1 MKSRI
6 SYFLISIGVLQIFI
20 SAQSDVSINGYLQ
33 NLQTVYNP
41 KSSSELMSMNSIS
54 NRFDLTW
61 FAEESATFSMSIRN
75 YFDSGE
81 LVRLNPFYAELVSFD
96 NGYLDLTKTIFS
108 DSSYILYSNIDR
120 LNFELNLGDLDI
132 VIGRQR
138 VNWGINLVW
147 TPNDIFNSFSYL
159 NFDYVERPG
168 SDAIRL
174 QYYTS
179 STSAAEFVAK
189 LNHEKKIT
197 AAVLYR
203 FNEFGYDIQF
213 LGGVMEDD
221 MVIGGGFSGQIA
233 SAGFNGEAT
242 YFRDRKNFNEA
253 NGTLI
258 ASTGVNYTFQNSL
271 YLHIAALFNSNG
283 TTGNAGGINYLDAT
297 EFSVK
302 NFTLAKYSLF
312 AETAY
317 QITPLTRASIGLLF
331 NPSDNSY
338 YVGPSCDIS
347 LTENIYLLLIG
358 QFFGGNPST
367 EFGDFGKFFNMRVKW
382 NF

>member
-1 MKSRI
+1 MKSKILYFVI
-6 SYFLISIGVLQIFI
+6 SFGVLQTLI
-20 SAQSDVSINGYLQ
+20 SAQNNVSINGYLQ

-41 KSSSELMSMNSIS
+41 RLSSELMSMNSIG
-54 NRFDLTW
+54 NRFDLVW
-61 FAEESATFSMSIRN
+61 FADESATFNVSLRN
-75 YFDSGE
+75 YLDSGE
-81 LVRLNPFYAELVSFD
+81 LVKLNPFYAELVSFD
-96 NGYLDLTKTIFS
+96 NGYFDFTKTIFS
-108 DSSYILYSNIDR
+108 DSSYVFYSNIDR
-120 LNFELNLGDLDI
+120 LNFELNLDDLDI
-132 VIGRQR
+132 VFGRQR

-179 STSAAEFVAK
+179 STSSAEFVAK
-189 LNHEKKIT
+189 LNHKKKIT
-197 AAVLYR
+197 SAALYR
-203 FNEFGYDIQF
+203 FNKFGYDFQI

-221 MVIGGGFSGQIA
+221 LVLGGGFSGQIA

-242 YFRDRKNFNEA
+242 YFRDRKNLGKD
-253 NGTLI
+253 NGILI
-258 ASTGVNYTFQNSL
+258 ASTGINYTFPNSL
-271 YLHIAALFNSNG
+271 YFHIAALFNSNG
-283 TTGNAGGINYLDAT
+283 TTGNAGGINYLDVT

-317 QITPLTRASIGLLF
+317 QISPLTRASIGFLV
-331 NPSDNSY
+331 NPSDHSFY
-338 YVGPSCDIS
+338 IGPSCDIS

-358 QFFGGNPST
+358 QFFGGNSST

>member
-233 SAGFNGEAT
+233 SAGFNGEVT

-283 TTGNAGGINYLDAT
+283 TTGNAGGINYLDVT

-302 NFTLAKYSLF
+302 SFTLAKYSLF

>member
-1 MKSRI
+1 MKTRI
-6 SYFLISIGVLQIFI
+6 LFFLISFGAFHVFI
-20 SAQSDVSINGYLQ
+20 NAQSDLSINGYLQ

-41 KSSSELMSMNSIS
+41 RSTSELMSLNSIG
-54 NRFDLTW
+54 NRFDLNW
-61 FAEESATFSMSIRN
+61 FVDEKAAFNISIRN

-81 LVRLNPFYAELVSFD
+81 LVKQNPLYAKLVSSD
-96 NGYLDLTKTIFS
+96 NGYFDLTKTIVS
-108 DSSYILYSNIDR
+108 DSSYVLYSNIDR

-179 STSAAEFVAK
+179 STSSAEIVAK

-197 AAVLYR
+197 SAALYR
-203 FNEFGYDIQF
+203 FNKFGYDFQI
-213 LGGVMEDD
+213 LGGVMVDD
-221 MVIGGGFSGQIA
+221 LVLGGGFSGQIA
-233 SAGFNGEAT
+233 SAGFNGEAV
-242 YFRDRKNFNEA
+242 YFRDKKNFDESD
-253 NGTLI
+253 GILI
-258 ASTGVNYTFQNSL
+258 ASTGFNYTFPNSL
-271 YLHIAALFNSNG
+271 YFHIAGLFNSNG
-283 TTGNAGGINYLDAT
+283 TTENAGGINYLDVS

-302 NFTLAKYSLF
+302 NFSLAKYSLF

-317 QITPLTRASIGLLF
+317 QISPLTRASIGFLF
-331 NPSDNSY
+331 NPSDHSFY
-338 YVGPSCDIS
+338 IGPSCDIS

-358 QFFGGNPST
+358 QIFGGKPST